1 MARSF
6 SPLVLGFAILST
18 GAGSATAQSIPDM
31 RGAAAEVALI
41 AGSAPL
47 LGTQSGRV
55 QSIEKP

>member
-31 RGAAAEVALI
+31 RGGVDRDGQDHRERPRAA
-41 AGSAPL
+41 S
-47 LGTQSGRV
+47 
-55 QSIEKP
+55 